1 MNSQPTLRCLHCAK
15 PFDLQSPIWCSCS
28 GFSRTLICPSCLQCF
43 CAAPLPF
50 KRRFWSAAPRK
61 LREHPERFRTAG
73 VAQESEH
80 ARLVLVADDDELN
93 RSLVASVLERW
104 GYRVITAAHGEEA
117 LTLYGAH
124 PVEVVITDALM
135 PKMDG
140 RELSLQIKSSERG
153 ASTKVI
159 LMTSLFTKQQHRAE
173 AFKTFRVDEFLV
185 KPIKFPELAAALK
198 RVTPMAVCA

>member
-1 MNSQPTLRCLHCAK
+1 MSNQPTLRCLHCAK
-15 PFDLQSPIWCSCS
+15 PFDLQSPIWCACN
-28 GFSRTLICPSCLQCF
+28 GVSRTILCPSCQQCF

-50 KRRFWSAAPRK
+50 KRRFWTAAPRK
-61 LREHPERFRTAG
+61 LREHPERFRTVD
-73 VAQESEH
+73 VAAESEH

-104 GYRVITAAHGEEA
+104 GYRVITAAHGREA
-117 LTLYGAH
+117 LALFEAH

-159 LMTSLFTKQQHRAE
+159 LMTSLFTKLQHRAE
-173 AFKTFRVDEFLV
+173 AFKTFRIDEFLV
-185 KPIKFPELAAALK
+185 KPIKFPELAAAMK
-198 RVTPMAVCA
+198 RVTPLAVCA